1 MQVEELA
8 SLIKDNLPCKHL
20 VLSAEAALINFL
32 QDDTS
37 SDGVLELEPMN
48 SYNRLLLHRLADI
61 FGFSHQSI
69 GEGDDR
75 HLVLERS
82 QETTILMAVVLPPTK
97 LGLPV
102 TCLNTDASVSLWHFS
117 FQISSLM
124 FPDFLS
130 LSPFFSGYRS
140 PSILVSDLLW
150 QYDDFQPLELSH
162 SLSRSKV
169 SAGAKPGL
177 TTNEDC
183 TTGYR
188 LLIMVLMFVCFFS
201 VLKAESPTLQ
211 ISFKEREAAYL
222 AARER
227 IFSVDEGDTKGTV
240 EQKPRHNPVVARRM
254 IAHALGQK
262 IESSTLATKEY
273 SEQGDEMNTQ
283 ENKETAT
290 TSSPVVN
297 NEETKI
303 MSRQTVTSCD
313 RPKVS
318 QLNGIA
324 LVHEEKKG
332 VAKVGISGAARNE
345 RNIREE
351 QIGAAKRIFAH
362 ALRFR

>member
-1 MQVEELA
+1 MSLTEFAMCHYLSFSYFINFLYLPSDELCNDVFITNIQVEELA

-20 VLSAEAALINFL
+20 VLSVEAALLNFL
-32 QDDTS
+32 EDDAS
-37 SDGVLELEPMN
+37 SDGVLELEPMS

-82 QETTILMAVVLPPTK
+82 QETTI
-97 LGLPV
+97 
-102 TCLNTDASVSLWHFS
+102 
-117 FQISSLM
+117 
-124 FPDFLS
+124 
-130 LSPFFSGYRS
+130 

-150 QYDDFQPLELSH
+150 QYDEFQPLELSH
-162 SLSRSKV
+162 PLSRSKV
-169 SAGAKPGL
+169 LAGYVFDPVKHFLATESLQFFGAKPGL
-177 TTNEDC
+177 TTNEDF
-183 TTGYR
+183 TT
-188 LLIMVLMFVCFFS
+188 
-201 VLKAESPTLQ
+201 VLKAESPNLQ
-211 ISFKEREAAYL
+211 ISFEEREAAYL

-227 IFSVDEGDTKGTV
+227 IFSVDGGDTKDTV
-240 EQKPRHNPVVARRM
+240 KQKPRHNPVVARRM

-262 IESSTLATKEY
+262 IESSTPATKEY
-273 SEQGDEMNTQ
+273 SEHGNEMNIQ
-283 ENKETAT
+283 EKKEIAT
-290 TSSPVVN
+290 TSSPVI
-297 NEETKI
+297 NEETNI
-303 MSRQTVTSCD
+303 TSRQTVTSYD
-313 RPKVS
+313 RPKFS

-332 VAKVGISGAARNE
+332 LAKVGISGAARNE